1 MTLPNTFL
9 IGAQKAA
16 TTSLYN
22 WLSQHPEICA
32 PMTVKDYA
40 FFTRDD
46 FFNKGLESLSQF
58 YKEDFNGQKIVL
70 QGSVHYIYFEK
81 ALERIQNYSPN
92 AKFLL
97 ILRNPVERA
106 ISAYEYA
113 VKFNYETL
121 PIDQAFE
128 AEDKRQADDDIR
140 IRSELTYKTHGL
152 YSKQIKTFLKY
163 FSEEQLKVI
172 LYEDIANQP
181 ERVVKNTFDF
191 LNVDDSFKPNLESM
205 NRTGKVKNKTF
216 QKLAFGNSKLRN
228 FITRKL
234 MPLFL
239 SQRAKDKLRWKMI
252 HMNTKNVG
260 QDYLSALDP
269 QFRQELYNFFRE
281 DIEALEQYLSRDL
294 SHWKS
299 NRLTGE

>member
-16 TTSLYN
+16 TTSLYS

-46 FFNKGLESLSQF
+46 FFNNGLESLSRF
-58 YKEDFNGQKIVL
+58 YEEDFNGEKIVL

-81 ALERIQNYSPN
+81 ALKRIQNEFPD

-97 ILRNPVERA
+97 VLRNPVERA

-121 PIDQAFE
+121 GIEAAFA
-128 AEDKRQADDDIR
+128 AEEDRKTDPDNRV
-140 IRSELTYKTHGL
+140 RSELTYKSHGL
-152 YSKQIKTFLKY
+152 YYKQIKTFLKY

-181 ERVVKNTFDF
+181 ERVVKNTFGF
-191 LNVDDSFKPNLESM
+191 LNVNDSFKPNLESM
-205 NRTGKVKNKTF
+205 NQTGRVKNKTF
-216 QKLAFGNSKLRN
+216 QKLAFGNSKFRN
-228 FITRKL
+228 FITRKV

-239 SQRAKDKLRWKMI
+239 SQKAKDKLRWKMI
-252 HMNTKNVG
+252 HLNTKDSG
-260 QDYLSALDP
+260 QDYLSGLDP
-269 QFRQELYNFFRE
+269 QFRRELNDFFKK
-281 DIEALEQYLSRDL
+281 DIEALEHFLSRDL
-294 SHWKS
+294 SHWKFKQ
-299 NRLTGE
+299 L